1 MKLAK
6 LLWEGFPSK
15 RSVCSSSA
23 PKQRGPFV
31 TPVSRHTP
39 SLQTFDNMLPVHEP
53 PPRLARRTVE
63 AALAPPD
70 NAAIPF
76 TARRGIGIHLLLLM
90 VNVLL
95 VAYNSRGAWAPIILS
110 MPKTNAPHELLHL
123 PGIQK
128 TDPAAQ
134 TGAAATAAARR
145 RAQGTVCPECPACP
159 GEDPVVGVGDEGEQ
173 PPPPVLQEDLTAAYV
188 AMLLVLGGSAVICCG
203 LCWFFGGWKS
213 WFWSMI
219 GNK

>member
-1 MKLAK
+1 
-6 LLWEGFPSK
+6 
-15 RSVCSSSA
+15 
-23 PKQRGPFV
+23 
-31 TPVSRHTP
+31 
-39 SLQTFDNMLPVHEP
+39 MLPTHEP

-70 NAAIPF
+70 NAATPF

-95 VAYNSRGAWAPIILS
+95 VAYNSRGAWAPVS
-110 MPKTNAPHELLHL
+110 MPMTNAPHELLHL

-128 TDPAAQ
+128 TDPTAQ
-134 TGAAATAAARR
+134 IGAAATAAARR
-145 RAQGTVCPECPACP
+145 RAQTSGVCPDCPVCP
-159 GEDPVVGVGDEGEQ
+159 DEPPMVGVGDEGEA

-213 WFWSMI
+213 WFWSMV

>member
-1 MKLAK
+1 
-6 LLWEGFPSK
+6 
-15 RSVCSSSA
+15 
-23 PKQRGPFV
+23 
-31 TPVSRHTP
+31 
-39 SLQTFDNMLPVHEP
+39 MLPTHEP

-70 NAAIPF
+70 NAATPF

-95 VAYNSRGAWAPIILS
+95 VAYNSRGAWAPVS
-110 MPKTNAPHELLHL
+110 MPMTNAPHELLHL

-128 TDPAAQ
+128 TDPTAQ
-134 TGAAATAAARR
+134 IGASATAAARR
-145 RAQGTVCPECPACP
+145 RAQGPVCPDCPVCP
-159 GEDPVVGVGDEGEQ
+159 DEPPMVGVGDEGEA

-188 AMLLVLGGSAVICCG
+188 AMLLVLGGSSIICCG

-213 WFWSMI
+213 WFWSMV